1 MAMHQ
6 PAMQVDV
13 EEAVREMLAVEVEA
27 EEQDPFEGMGN
38 AQVAEIY
45 HQMKLEDQR
54 LFRQFKRFHKLYYET
69 HGHDAPSHQLTHDI
83 IQQMFPGLPS
93 ADADTIGKARAELL
107 AAEQL
112 KELCKQLGLAV
123 PTQLQE
129 YSPPPEAPEYPPPP
143 QPPPF
148 LSRQDK
154 ERRAAQQQPL
164 VEAGGV
170 EVKLDVKPRRLATSY
185 LGPPGLLW
193 MIGSGDEDHIITRVV
208 PGTDPMQDFEDDDP
222 TQTIII
228 DHDTDASSDVD
239 DLSEVSM
246 ASASG
251 IGKQEFQ
258 GLLSDIV
265 AQHQRM
271 AASLDA
277 LASRVEDMSVEQVE
291 EAAVRVASETGHVRG
306 LEEITGVFDKG
317 EVALI
322 LACGVHKYQEYQAL
336 KGKREEK
343 DIISYRQLQK
353 KFGTNKRTLMEVIQG
368 YKYRYPGGVS
378 TKVPFTMTKPEREE
392 EEEAPT
398 TSLTPVTS
406 EAATTSDPTTT

>member
-1 MAMHQ
+1 
-6 PAMQVDV
+6 
-13 EEAVREMLAVEVEA
+13 
-27 EEQDPFEGMGN
+27 
-38 AQVAEIY
+38 
-45 HQMKLEDQR
+45 
-54 LFRQFKRFHKLYYET
+54 
-69 HGHDAPSHQLTHDI
+69 
-83 IQQMFPGLPS
+83 
-93 ADADTIGKARAELL
+93 
-107 AAEQL
+107 
-112 KELCKQLGLAV
+112 
-123 PTQLQE
+123 
-129 YSPPPEAPEYPPPP
+129 
-143 QPPPF
+143 
-148 LSRQDK
+148 
-154 ERRAAQQQPL
+154 
-164 VEAGGV
+164 
-170 EVKLDVKPRRLATSY
+170 
-185 LGPPGLLW
+185 

-208 PGTDPMQDFEDDDP
+208 PGTDPLQDFEDDDP
-222 TQTIII
+222 TQTVII
-228 DHDTDASSDVD
+228 DHDTDASSNVD

-246 ASASG
+246 ASAGG
-251 IGKQEFQ
+251 IGKKEFQ

-291 EAAVRVASETGHVRG
+291 EVAVRVVSETGHVRG

-322 LACGVHKYQEYQAL
+322 LACRVRKYQEYQAL
-336 KGKREEK
+336 KGKQEDK

-378 TKVPFTMTKPEREE
+378 TKVPFVMTKPEE

-406 EAATTSDPTTT
+406 KAATTSDPTTT